1 MKLAYEYV
9 PGTLALIDGDI
20 LTYRI
25 GFTTQEESEQIAL
38 VRMNSYID
46 EILHK
51 SKASDYQ
58 IFLTG
63 SNNFRKEIYPEYKAN
78 RTQPRPL
85 HYQALRDYLVTY
97 EAAIVSDGQE
107 ADDDMGI
114 YQTTELGNK
123 GTWFEDT
130 DTIICSID
138 KDLQM
143 IPGRHFNFVKNTHS
157 YVTPEEG
164 LRNFYRQ
171 LLTGDATDNI
181 PGLPRVGPK
190 TAEKLLGDADTEEKY
205 KQVVWDAYTR
215 FYESGNEALDRINLI
230 GRLIWIRRVEEEV
243 WSFE

>member
-1 MKLAYEYV
+1 MKLKYEHID
-9 PGTLALIDGDI
+9 GTLALIDGDI

-58 IFLTG
+58 VFLTAED
-63 SNNFRKEIYPEYKAN
+63 NFRKQLYPEYKAN
-78 RTQPRPL
+78 RVQPRPV
-85 HYQALRDYLVTY
+85 HYEALRKYLIEY
-97 EAAIVSDGQE
+97 EQAIVSDNQE

-114 YQTTELGNK
+114 AQNEHS
-123 GTWFEDT
+123 
-130 DTIICSID
+130 IICSID
-138 KDLQM
+138 KDLLM
-143 IPGRHFNFVKNTHS
+143 IPGRHYNFVKEKHT
-157 YVTPEEG
+157 VITPEEG

-205 KQVVWDAYTR
+205 KEVTLAAYTNH
-215 FYESGNEALDRINLI
+215 FGSDALDRINLI
-230 GRLIWIRRVEEEV
+230 GKLIWIRQKEDEV